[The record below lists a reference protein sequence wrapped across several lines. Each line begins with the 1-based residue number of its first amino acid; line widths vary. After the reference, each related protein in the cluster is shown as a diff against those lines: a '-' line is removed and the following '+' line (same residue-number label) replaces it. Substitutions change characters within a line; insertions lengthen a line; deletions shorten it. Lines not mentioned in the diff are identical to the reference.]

1 MPVPS
6 KRVWRSLTARVIGAV
21 ALACVLLVG
30 LDGWHVWQGRR
41 AAIAE
46 DQVET
51 ENLARSLA
59 QHAHDLL
66 QTADT
71 AVMGLRD
78 AVETDGLGA
87 RTVARLDRQL
97 GGEVASFPV
106 LHGLYVFDATGAYVV
121 LSATPAPGHEPL
133 NGSGRSYFQYH
144 RTHRDRAMLLG
155 RPVRS
160 KLDGLW
166 ILTVSRRIDAA
177 DGSFAGVALA
187 TISID
192 AIQAFYAT
200 FDVGAHGAITLE
212 TTESVLVARK
222 PADEARIGA
231 DLSHGALAVL
241 LPPGQTGNFDYVS
254 AVDGQR
260 RLGSTRHVADYPLFI
275 VVAHGFG
282 DVLADWWSDALL
294 HLAASLGAV
303 TVMGLLGWWL
313 VALIRA
319 RQAEAAQ
326 VRDSE
331 QHYRLLA
338 ENSTDL
344 IIHLGPD
351 FKRLYVSPASKAMLG
366 YDPRELVGRFASDLL
381 RAEDQEVFSASLTKA
396 AQDGEA
402 PPACYRARRKDGGEI
417 WVETTGRRMEDDRGF
432 VITTRDITL
441 RKTAEDQLHEANEKL
456 QRLVLLDGLT
466 GISNR
471 RGFDLALER
480 EHRRAV
486 REDTELALLMI
497 DVDCFKAFNDAHG
510 HQAGDACLQAIATC
524 LSQQMQ
530 RPADLSA
537 RYGGEEFAMLLPG
550 TGLDGA
556 RFLTERILAAVR
568 DLSIVRHAK
577 EAEVVTV
584 SVGAAVIRPRRDERS
599 LGELLRLA
607 DAALYQAKEAGRDRV
622 CCDDAEP
629 RSAWPMVQTAGS
641 PAG

>member
-6 KRVWRSLTARVIGAV
+6 KRVWGSLTARVIGAV
-21 ALACVLLVG
+21 VLACVLLVG
-30 LDGWHVWQGRR
+30 LDGWHVWQKRR
-41 AAIAE
+41 TAIAE

-59 QHAHDLL
+59 QHAHDLV
-66 QTADT
+66 QIADT
-71 AVMGLRD
+71 TVMGLRD
-78 AVETDGLGA
+78 AVEADGLGS
-87 RTVARLDRQL
+87 RTVTRLDRQM

-133 NGSGRSYFQYH
+133 NGSDRAYFHYH

-155 RPVRS
+155 KPVRS
-160 KLDGLW
+160 KVDGLW
-166 ILTVSRRIDAA
+166 VLTVSRRIDAA

-187 TISID
+187 TMSID

-200 FDVGAHGAITLE
+200 FEVGAHGAITLE
-212 TTESVLVARK
+212 TTDSVLVARK
-222 PADEARIGA
+222 PANGAQIGA
-231 DLSHGALAVL
+231 DLSHGALAAL
-241 LPPGQTGNFDYVS
+241 LPPGQTGSFDYVS

-282 DVLADWWSDALL
+282 DVLADWWADTLL
-294 HLAASLGAV
+294 HLLASLGAV
-303 TVMGLLGWWL
+303 AVMGLLGWRL
-313 VALIRA
+313 VALVRA

-351 FKRLYVSPASKAMLG
+351 FKRLYVSPASKVMLG
-366 YDPRELVGRFASDLL
+366 YDPRELVGRFATDLL
-381 RAEDQEVFSASLTKA
+381 RAEDQAVFLASLTKA

-402 PPACYRARRKDGGEI
+402 PPACYRARRKDGSEI
-417 WVETTGRRMEDDRGF
+417 WVETTGRRMKDGQEF

-441 RKTAEDQLHEANEKL
+441 RKTAEDQLHEANGKL

-471 RGFDLALER
+471 RGFDLAVER
-480 EHRRAV
+480 EHRRAT
-486 REDTELALLMI
+486 REDTELALLLI
-497 DVDCFKAFNDAHG
+497 DVDCFKTFNDTHG

-524 LSQQMQ
+524 LSRQMQ

-550 TGLDGA
+550 TGPDGA
-556 RFLTERILAAVR
+556 LLLAERILAAVR
-568 DLSIVRHAK
+568 DLGIARHA
-577 EAEVVTV
+577 EAAEVVTV
-584 SVGAAVIRPRRDERS
+584 SVGAAVIRPRRDGRS
-599 LGELLRLA
+599 LEELLRLA
-607 DAALYQAKEAGRDRV
+607 DAALYQAKDAGRNRV
-622 CCDDAEP
+622 CCNDTQP
-629 RSAWPMVQTAGS
+629 RSAWPMVETAGS
-641 PAG
+641 PTG